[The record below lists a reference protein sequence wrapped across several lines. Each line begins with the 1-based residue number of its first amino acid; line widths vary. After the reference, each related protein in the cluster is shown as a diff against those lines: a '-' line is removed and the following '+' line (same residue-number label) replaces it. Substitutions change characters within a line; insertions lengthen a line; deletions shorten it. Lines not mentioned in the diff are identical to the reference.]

1 MLTAPPSTYVGARGY
16 GRGSA
21 TSAVKARSASQ
32 KSLPTPC
39 QAWHADAVITWD
51 VFLPHALADPAVPA
65 VPTSQLPEPSQG
77 PRPPAHVVHM
87 QNGKLAAMSKTLQRG
102 LHRVQWDRYGLRP
115 GTLSIDVAGQ
125 GMLPLVQLHPP
136 AAGSEGARVHSVV
149 LHLWCGPAGGN
160 SYRPEHLA
168 VAGEPERHQDQTATE
183 PPIHRPRKRR
193 QPRPNPDS
201 CMSRA
206 CSPTAAEGD
215 GGDGLSDSTVQG
227 DAQGCVMGGC
237 KRVKPSSSLPGLP
250 RLSARL
256 EVRLV
261 RCALEAALADLKQ
274 RSNGRFGVS
283 RLDARL
289 ADCAPLL
296 AGALAAI
303 IRNSH
308 SPALLPFTC
317 SLLACDTAS
326 LQGSLHRSLLAAAE
340 SDLSSAAQAVAGRR
354 GRLTATA
361 TAVPQ
366 AVATT
371 GPTPHFNDC
380 VGEGEGE
387 DSEHDNEQGLDR
399 VAAAEEEEEGAEE
412 LGPSGVYLQQSGR
425 SSRGLGLG
433 PGGQA
438 DQSASQP
445 GFPSGAPGLDWER
458 GGGQQQHGQQ
468 REQPQVDRLRA
479 GQQTVQHTPP
489 AWVSASPQQTL
500 CAALT
505 AGAKGASSLG
515 PAGGSGMAGKGSQLS
530 GQAAAPK
537 AREGGLNGRLRA
549 SSSIQPVAVKVVGAD
564 DAEVDWLF

>member
-1 MLTAPPSTYVGARGY
+1 MPDASNDGGWHILEERLANSNVQPSEALV
-16 GRGSA
+16 
-21 TSAVKARSASQ
+21 SAVQ
-32 KSLPTPC
+32 
-39 QAWHADAVITWD
+39 
-51 VFLPHALADPAVPA
+51 
-65 VPTSQLPEPSQG
+65 EY
-77 PRPPAHVVHM
+77 
-87 QNGKLAAMSKTLQRG
+87 AAG
-102 LHRVQWDRYGLRP
+102 AVQWDRYGLRP
-115 GTLSIDVAGQ
+115 GTLSIDAAGQ

-160 SYRPEHLA
+160 SYRSELLA

-183 PPIHRPRKRR
+183 PPSHRPRKRR

-206 CSPTAAEGD
+206 CSPTAAQGD
-215 GGDGLSDSTVQG
+215 GGDEGSDSTVQG

-256 EVRLV
+256 ELRLV

-296 AGALAAI
+296 AGAMAAI

-340 SDLSSAAQAVAGRR
+340 SDLSNATQAVAGRR
-354 GRLTATA
+354 GSLTATA
-361 TAVPQ
+361 TAVPK
-366 AVATT
+366 AVDTT
-371 GPTPHFNDC
+371 GQTPHFNDC
-380 VGEGEGE
+380 VGEGECE
-387 DSEHDNEQGLDR
+387 DSEHDNEQGLGR
-399 VAAAEEEEEGAEE
+399 AAAAAEEEEEQEGAEQ
-412 LGPSGVYLQQSGR
+412 LGPSGAYLQQSGR
-425 SSRGLGLG
+425 SSSGLGL
-433 PGGQA
+433 GGQA

-445 GFPSGAPGLDWER
+445 GFPSVAPGLDWER

-468 REQPQVDRLRA
+468 WEQPQVDRLRA
-479 GQQTVQHTPP
+479 GQQAVQHTPP

-500 CAALT
+500 CLAST
-505 AGAKGASSLG
+505 AGARGASSLG

-530 GQAAAPK
+530 GQASVPK
-537 AREGGLNGRLRA
+537 AGEGGPNGRLRA

>member
-1 MLTAPPSTYVGARGY
+1 MECGLD
-16 GRGSA
+16 
-21 TSAVKARSASQ
+21 TSGCGDS
-32 KSLPTPC
+32 
-39 QAWHADAVITWD
+39 IFD
-51 VFLPHALADPAVPA
+51 VDQRHCDEEQN
-65 VPTSQLPEPSQG
+65 SS
-77 PRPPAHVVHM
+77 VHM

-125 GMLPLVQLHPP
+125 
-136 AAGSEGARVHSVV
+136 
-149 LHLWCGPAGGN
+149 
-160 SYRPEHLA
+160 

-215 GGDGLSDSTVQG
+215 GGDGVSDSTVQG

-399 VAAAEEEEEGAEE
+399 VAAAEEEEEAEGAEE
-412 LGPSGVYLQQSGR
+412 LGPSGAYLQQSGR
-425 SSRGLGLG
+425 SSSGLGL
-433 PGGQA
+433 GGQA

-468 REQPQVDRLRA
+468 WEQPQVDRLRA

-489 AWVSASPQQTL
+489 SWVSASPQHTL

-505 AGAKGASSLG
+505 AGARGASSLG